1 MPDAGPVV
9 VDFDLWRGSNLPPVI
24 WGLENEDGTPFPV
37 AGSEFVLT
45 IRWAGGS
52 IRKSTAAS
60 DGFALDAATSE
71 LAWSPTL
78 AETRL
83 VPLGRLSRY
92 EVERRI
98 GGHQDP
104 LITGSITGKGGNN
117 DD

>member
-1 MPDAGPVV
+1 MSDTGPAV

-24 WGLENEDGTPFPV
+24 FGLENEDGTPFPV
-37 AGSEFVLT
+37 AGSEFVLS
-45 IRWAGGS
+45 IRWGGGS
-52 IRKSTAAS
+52 IRKSTAVG
-60 DGFALDAATSE
+60 DGFVLNETTSE

-98 GGHQDP
+98 GGTQDT
-104 LITGSITGKGGNN
+104 LISGFITGKGGNN